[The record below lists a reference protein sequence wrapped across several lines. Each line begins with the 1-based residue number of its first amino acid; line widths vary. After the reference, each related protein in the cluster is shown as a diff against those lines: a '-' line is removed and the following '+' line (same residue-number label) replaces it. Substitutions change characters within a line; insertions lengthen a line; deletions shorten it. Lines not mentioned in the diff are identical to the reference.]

1 MGLPRCQVSQS
12 CIMILEGIY
21 GPDLF
26 PFSWQFDASDQDT
39 CQIYWSLFFLDKIIG
54 NSNSNSTLSRF
65 FGQHCYHATSI
76 LPILRYVEGNSN
88 QTCFT
93 IKYYTDV
100 CSSLFHLILSPF
112 LVARS
117 RWLEDL
123 AGRPSPELGQK
134 MWLPCKTCFLSTDP
148 LQMLQWTNGSKMGW
162 LQEVGHFT
170 RVQCSTIQ
178 TISLIVYLCLS
189 ISWVFKCS

>member
-1 MGLPRCQVSQS
+1 MDWTFFHSLDNL
-12 CIMILEGIY
+12 MH
-21 GPDLF
+21 
-26 PFSWQFDASDQDT
+26 
-39 CQIYWSLFFLDKIIG
+39 QIKTLVKFIGHFFLDKIIG

-76 LPILRYVEGNSN
+76 LLILRYVEGYSN
-88 QTCFT
+88 QNFFT

-148 LQMLQWTNGSKMGW
+148 LQMLHRTNGSKMGW

-189 ISWVFKCS
+189 TSWVFKCS

>member
-1 MGLPRCQVSQS
+1 MPSQS
-12 CIMILEGIY
+12 IMYNDFGGYIWTG
-21 GPDLF
+21 
-26 PFSWQFDASDQDT
+26 PFSILLTIWCIRSRHLSNLLVT
-39 CQIYWSLFFLDKIIG
+39 FFLDKIIG

-76 LPILRYVEGNSN
+76 LLILRYVEGYSN
-88 QTCFT
+88 QNFFT

-148 LQMLQWTNGSKMGW
+148 LQMLHRTNGSKMGW